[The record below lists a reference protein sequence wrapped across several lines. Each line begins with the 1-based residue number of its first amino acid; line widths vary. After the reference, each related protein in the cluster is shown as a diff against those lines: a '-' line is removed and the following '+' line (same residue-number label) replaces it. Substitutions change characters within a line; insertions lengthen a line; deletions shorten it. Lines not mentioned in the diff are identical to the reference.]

1 MTRGKNLYVAKMQ
14 SRCGIDDFVA
24 DGVISEMK
32 SSAVEVQVTI
42 KNLETE
48 DEKQRIAELLDA
60 GFAGA
65 DLAEHRDGAVFQG
78 HRPVATLLGLCAGTV
93 PLAYRAD
100 VRGCHRLH
108 CGERHRLHAR
118 EAGDRHQR
126 YCHVIELEATNG
138 AAHLTRLAFPVL
150 HLVELLPVISPFACV
165 GGGIEQM
172 RIVEGPSSCGG
183 PARSGASSCRRSSRT
198 VRRCGSLGTE
208 TATSATVVEQE
219 AANGVAHVTRLAFPV
234 LHLVELLPVISPFAC
249 VGVGIEQMRIVET
262 YFNETVDEFWKQRG
276 PARTSRPSPRV
287 GAAATLALK
296 RAETWPWGRRRRRPR
311 GTAIA
316 PAGVI
321 WVTG

>member
-1 MTRGKNLYVAKMQ
+1 MQ

-24 DGVISEMK
+24 DGVISEIK

-126 YCHVIELEATNG
+126 YCHVIELEATND

-172 RIVEGPSSCGG
+172 RIVE
-183 PARSGASSCRRSSRT
+183 
-198 VRRCGSLGTE
+198 
-208 TATSATVVEQE
+208 
-219 AANGVAHVTRLAFPV
+219 
-234 LHLVELLPVISPFAC
+234 
-249 VGVGIEQMRIVET
+249 T
-262 YFNETVDEFWKQRG
+262 YFDETVGEFWKQRS